1 MYQTGDYV
9 YPADMPRRL
18 LCRVAEAES
27 WGTFQIL
34 KLRPLEGPWPPGTHL
49 IRLDKAV
56 RPARVRAALVPEADS
71 PRSTANGTSPRIE
84 GAGE

>member
-27 WGTFQIL
+27 WGT
-34 KLRPLEGPWPPGTHL
+34 L
-49 IRLDKAV
+49 IRLDETV